1 MENDVNVTTQT
12 CCAAEMMIPKDEGD
26 VDGLEEKDDCGDNQ
40 ENYLTVDV
48 CDFGSHGPFCR

>member
-1 MENDVNVTTQT
+1 MNVTTQT

-26 VDGLEEKDDCGDNQ
+26 ADGLEERDDGGDNQ

-48 CDFGSHGPFCR
+48 CDFGSHGAFCR

>member
-26 VDGLEEKDDCGDNQ
+26 ADGLEERDDGGDNQ
-40 ENYLTVDV
+40 ENYLTVDAS
-48 CDFGSHGPFCR
+48 DLGSHGAFCR

>member
-1 MENDVNVTTQT
+1 MNMTTQT
-12 CCAAEMMIPKDEGD
+12 CCAAGVIIPKDEGD
-26 VDGLEEKDDCGDNQ
+26 VDGLEEKDDGGDNP